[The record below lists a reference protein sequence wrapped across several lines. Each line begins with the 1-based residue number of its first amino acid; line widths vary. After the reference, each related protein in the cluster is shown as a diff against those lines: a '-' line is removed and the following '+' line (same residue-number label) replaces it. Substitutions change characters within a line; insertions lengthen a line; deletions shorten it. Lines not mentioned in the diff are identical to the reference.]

1 MFWTMDGRVRDWP
14 QMVIASVAF
23 VVRFFRSAC
32 VDREG
37 PCEEE
42 NVVVVEGGA
51 TAASRRL
58 LPPKMLLR
66 TLAGGGGG
74 GGDAVVSLATGGVS
88 TVRTMSTCGTANSGS
103 KCTCTPPLVSIV
115 MSRHSVPLL
124 GTRPS
129 PRHLPLSG

>member
-23 VVRFFRSAC
+23 VVRFFKRECA
-32 VDREG
+32 DREG
-37 PCEEE
+37 PREEE
-42 NVVVVEGGA
+42 KVVVVERA

-74 GGDAVVSLATGGVS
+74 GGDAVVSLATGGGS